1 MRQGSPETEL
11 LVEET
16 RIEMTVGKI
25 GDYELQREIGR
36 GGMGVVYD
44 AWQHSMERR
53 VALKVLP
60 PSVATDSR
68 DALLR
73 HGTCVNALLLVP
85 SQPVRPRLT
94 PVK

>member
-1 MRQGSPETEL
+1 MIRMRQGSPETEL

-25 GDYELQREIGR
+25 GDHELQREIGR

-44 AWQHSMERR
+44 AWRHSMERR

-60 PSVATDSR
+60 PSVPTDSR

-73 HGTCVNALLLVP
+73 HGIRRRRDHRKRAAP
-85 SQPVRPRLT
+85 SS
-94 PVK
+94 